1 MEFVRTTAHGIVFRI
16 SAACLHFRNKC
27 RSHSK
32 NMLYRLTIYRQ
43 VANAVKLN
51 GVLSCRGR
59 YAPCARDHTHGF
71 NWNDWMRHARRSLR
85 SLSRIMFD
93 CKSYPFVLSFAT
105 LTRTK
110 LRWSQLRLNG
120 SVFYASRTLRFPR
133 RSVAYALCL
142 WGRIAVASLRWL
154 MQTEFARPHTVW
166 GKMVLRDRIRES

>member
-1 MEFVRTTAHGIVFRI
+1 MEFVRKTAHGIVFRI

-32 NMLYRLTIYRQ
+32 SMLYRLTIYRR
-43 VANAVKLN
+43 VADAVKLN

-59 YAPCARDHTHGF
+59 FAPCARDHSHGF
-71 NWNDWMRHARRSLR
+71 NCNVCMRHARRSLR
-85 SLSRIMFD
+85 SLSRHMFN

-133 RSVAYALCL
+133 RSVASLCVY
-142 WGRIAVASLRWL
+142 GVASQQLRS
-154 MQTEFARPHTVW
+154 
-166 GKMVLRDRIRES
+166 GG